1 MKAAHH
7 LLSLGGLGVAL
18 IAFTLTWWEGFLA
31 TGTSFT
37 LSGSQGEPFA
47 WSLTLAAGASY
58 TAALLLRRV
67 TKRVALGLQT
77 LLAGGA
83 AGALLAVTSFPAAAV
98 QEVLATATGISG
110 PAALEGLDTI
120 LATGSE
126 GFAIAALFAGALGAV
141 LGQFGGRDAPRGDR
155 FSPRH
160 SGSDDSLGAWD
171 SLSDGRDPTA

>member
-18 IAFTLTWWEGFLA
+18 IAFTLTWWEGFLT
-31 TGTSFT
+31 TGTSF
-37 LSGSQGEPFA
+37 
-47 WSLTLAAGASY
+47 
-58 TAALLLRRV
+58 ALLLRRL

-83 AGALLAVTSFPAAAV
+83 AGALLAVSSFPAAAV

-126 GFAIAALFAGALGAV
+126 GLAIAALFAGALGGV
-141 LGQFGGRDAPRGDR
+141 LGQFGGRDTPRGDR

-160 SGSDDSLGAWD
+160 SGSDDFLGAWD